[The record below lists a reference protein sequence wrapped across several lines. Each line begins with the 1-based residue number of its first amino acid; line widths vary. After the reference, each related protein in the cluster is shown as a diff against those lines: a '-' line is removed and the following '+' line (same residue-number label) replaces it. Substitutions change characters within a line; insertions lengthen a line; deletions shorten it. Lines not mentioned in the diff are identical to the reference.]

1 MLATA
6 ASWQKVCC
14 VVGTLYHLHCC
25 STSYTKLRRILGA
38 MGAILHTSKFI
49 RLQRHK
55 HPTSVPLMMLLGHC
69 NCSQVCCV
77 RNAAWAY

>member
-1 MLATA
+1 
-6 ASWQKVCC
+6 
-14 VVGTLYHLHCC
+14 
-25 STSYTKLRRILGA
+25 